1 MATKWLY
8 QVRIKVNQQVSNDLR
23 NGIASSTTNKISAV
37 AKKYGVT
44 SVCTYDAFCGYCQEA
59 EAKKKKKYSLYE
71 WTKATIDNPEKK
83 DKHVKSFAFYK
94 GSDQVYE
101 KSLAELLHRDLTP
114 LQNNGIIEE
123 LKLIDSNPENNPQP
137 PKKY

>member
-1 MATKWLY
+1 MATKRLY

-59 EAKKKKKYSLYE
+59 EANGVEKYSLYE

-83 DKHVKSFAFYK
+83 DIHVKSFAFYK

-114 LQNNGIIEE
+114 LQKNGIIEE
-123 LKLIDSNPENNPQP
+123 LRLIDSNPENNPQP

>member
-1 MATKWLY
+1 MATKRLY
-8 QVRIKVNQQVSNDLR
+8 QVRIKVNHHVSYDLR

-59 EAKKKKKYSLYE
+59 EANGVEKYSLYE

>member
-1 MATKWLY
+1 M
-8 QVRIKVNQQVSNDLR
+8 
-23 NGIASSTTNKISAV
+23 
-37 AKKYGVT
+37 GVT

-59 EAKKKKKYSLYE
+59 EANGVEKYSLYE

>member
-1 MATKWLY
+1 MTTKWLY
-8 QVRIKVNQQVSNDLR
+8 QVRIRVNEQVSNDLR

-37 AKKYGVT
+37 AKKYGMT

-59 EAKKKKKYSLYE
+59 EANGVEKYSLYE
-71 WTKATIDNPEKK
+71 WTKATINNPEKK

-123 LKLIDSNPENNPQP
+123 LRLIDSNPENNPQP

>member
-59 EAKKKKKYSLYE
+59 EANGIEKYSLYE

-114 LQNNGIIEE
+114 LQNSGIIEE